1 MSHGWKGWTMSDSKL
16 FFSSTPNAQTISK
29 SLIFLTP
36 SPRNRQD
43 DFIYQHQQDQS
54 MFCTWRSSAIS
65 SSGRRSS
72 TGLKARFIRID
83 PLFMMAGNNTHLKRI
98 LSVILL
104 KMLSPVVYGSFW
116 KSEMVLQTTSVL
128 VLCCFMEGGSIVFE
142 CPPVT
147 VKEWDEIKLGEGL
160 VERCSSFVGE
170 HEEGI
175 VAACASHA
183 HKLPQ
188 SLQEVIRTW
197 DGQGG

>member
-1 MSHGWKGWTMSDSKL
+1 ML
-16 FFSSTPNAQTISK
+16 
-29 SLIFLTP
+29 L
-36 SPRNRQD
+36 
-43 DFIYQHQQDQS
+43 
-54 MFCTWRSSAIS
+54 FCTWRSSAIS

-72 TGLKARFIRID
+72 TGLKVRFIHWNRF
-83 PLFMMAGNNTHLKRI
+83 PFHKMSGNNNHLKRI

-128 VLCCFMEGGSIVFE
+128 VLCVTFMMNGNISFQ

-147 VKEWDEIKLGEGL
+147 VKEWDKVKLREGL
-160 VERCSSFVGE
+160 VERRSSFVGK
-170 HEEGI
+170 HEEGV

-188 SLQEVIRTW
+188 SLQEVIWTW
-197 DGQGG
+197 DGEKG